1 MTLRFRCLLM
11 DVLLLG
17 VFLVGLYALAR
28 FIVLEGMLRVEA
40 RRTTRITERIVRRL
54 DYEQDLIT
62 QNAGDWAVWKDAA
75 RFVRGQNQTFT
86 ETQLTKTP
94 FQELNLNF
102 MAFVDS
108 GGTLIWGKA
117 FRQETGTF
125 GPLPHGM
132 LAQLHQGTRLKEVL
146 LGRLKKAQGLL
157 GLPDGLAM
165 VSLRAVHEPDAKGLP
180 DGGLIMGRFLNET
193 EQKRLNALEDF
204 PVQVRS
210 LTGLPALEKGNLP
223 RPPATLLMRH
233 ASGRSIARKL
243 LVDLEGNPVALMIL
257 GVPHIVTPVGLDILR
272 LFGIGLFLLGL
283 AFGVAHHIFLN
294 RSVLLRL
301 KRLQGGLGE
310 IRTKAASRSRLPIEG
325 NDEIA
330 MLAFDINGT
339 LESLEEAE
347 LVKAAQAM
355 LEEEAAYRQGVFE
368 SALNGMAVFDPVTLR
383 HFEVNG
389 AHAELLGYAKEEL
402 LDPGFNF
409 LDTFA
414 PEDTPKVLDA
424 LKTVRATKA
433 PFRLEVTHLRRD
445 GGHRHVL
452 AQVSFLARRKG
463 WESER
468 CLVVLSDISDIK
480 HQGEFLQG
488 MTDISP
494 VGLFTCDI
502 GTGEIL
508 EANRAFLEMLGY
520 VREELLGKTW
530 YEITPPQLVQQE
542 LEENEALLKGEISM
556 IRREKAFITKDG
568 TELPV
573 ILYFGK
579 LFDPRAGKE
588 VYIDFAADVS
598 ELKKAQEKLEKAYEY
613 FYEVFDQT
621 SEMLVVFDT
630 TGNILEV
637 NQALEALF
645 GYSKK
650 EVLAPGFDWWRLLHP
665 EENEKILAHLRLLL
679 ETGQPQRLETK
690 GVRKDGSV
698 IELLV
703 SYRLFKGLQSGPP
716 QILGVHVDISPA
728 KRLEAELRYLSFH
741 DVLTG
746 LFNRAY
752 FEQELKRLSKG
763 RTAPVGVVVLDVD
776 NLKPV
781 NDTLGHQAGDALLR
795 RAAEVLKEAFRAE
808 DVIAR
813 VGGDEFAVLFL
824 GANEETLKGVLV
836 RLWEAIARDN
846 ETHPGS
852 RLSMSA
858 GFALAPQAPF
868 QHEALFQAADRA
880 MYQDKIARKR
890 ADGNGKSLP
899 NGDAGRAIAYR
910 ASEAIEKRNPEE
922 SEP

>member
-1 MTLRFRCLLM
+1 
-11 DVLLLG
+11 
-17 VFLVGLYALAR
+17 
-28 FIVLEGMLRVEA
+28 
-40 RRTTRITERIVRRL
+40 
-54 DYEQDLIT
+54 
-62 QNAGDWAVWKDAA
+62 
-75 RFVRGQNQTFT
+75 
-86 ETQLTKTP
+86 
-94 FQELNLNF
+94 
-102 MAFVDS
+102 
-108 GGTLIWGKA
+108 
-117 FRQETGTF
+117 
-125 GPLPHGM
+125 
-132 LAQLHQGTRLKEVL
+132 
-146 LGRLKKAQGLL
+146 
-157 GLPDGLAM
+157 
-165 VSLRAVHEPDAKGLP
+165 
-180 DGGLIMGRFLNET
+180 
-193 EQKRLNALEDF
+193 
-204 PVQVRS
+204 
-210 LTGLPALEKGNLP
+210 
-223 RPPATLLMRH
+223 MRH
-233 ASGRSIARKL
+233 ASGRSIASKL
-243 LVDLEGNPVALMIL
+243 LVGLEGDPVALMTL
-257 GVPHIVTPVGLDILR
+257 GVPDIVTPVGLHILR

-283 AFGVAHHIFLN
+283 AFGAAHHVFSSH
-294 RSVLLRL
+294 SVLLRL
-301 KRLQGGLGE
+301 KRLQGGLE
-310 IRTKAASRSRLPIEG
+310 AIRTKAARRSRLPVEG

-368 SALNGMAVFDPVTLR
+368 SALNGMAVIDPVTLR

-389 AHAELLGYAKEEL
+389 AYAELLGYDKESL
-402 LDPGFNF
+402 LDPGFKF
-409 LDTFA
+409 IDTFA

-452 AQVSFLARRKG
+452 VQVSFLARRKG

-468 CLVVLSDISDIK
+468 CLAVVSDISDIR
-480 HQGEFLQG
+480 HQGAFLQG

-502 GTGEIL
+502 ETGEIL
-508 EANRAFLEMLGY
+508 EANPAFLAMLGY
-520 VREELLGKTW
+520 GREELLGKTW
-530 YEITPPQLVQQE
+530 YEITPPQVVQEE

-556 IRREKAFITKDG
+556 IRREKTFIKKDG

-579 LFDPRAGKE
+579 LFDPRAEKE
-588 VYIDFAADVS
+588 VYVDFAVDIT
-598 ELKKAQEKLEKAYEY
+598 ELKGAQERLDEAYHY

-621 SEMLVVFDT
+621 SEMLVVFDSN
-630 TGNILEV
+630 GRILEV
-637 NQALEALF
+637 NRAVEALF
-645 GYSKK
+645 GYSK
-650 EVLAPGFDWWRLLHP
+650 EDVLAPEFDWWRCVHP
-665 EENEKILAHLRLLL
+665 DEKEKILAHLRLLV
-679 ETGQPQRLETK
+679 ETGRHQRVEMK

-703 SYRLFKGLQSGPP
+703 SYSIFNGLQSGPS
-716 QILGVHVDISPA
+716 QILGVHVDISPI

-741 DVLTG
+741 DALTG

-813 VGGDEFAVLFL
+813 VGGDEFAVLL
-824 GANEETLKGVLV
+824 VGANEETLKGVLA
-836 RLWEAIARDN
+836 RLWEAIDMDN
-846 ETHPGS
+846 ETRPEP

-899 NGDAGRAIAYR
+899 NGDAVRARAYR
-910 ASEAIEKRNPEE
+910 ASETIEKRIPKEPE
-922 SEP
+922 P